1 MSATCRGKQTQC
13 RLPTKRSFVSSPL
26 PHEKRQPFRIV
37 FFLVRTTGLVVSGA
51 SVIAERANLFAEVKR
66 QLHSVQGQTNAVPFA
81 DKT

>member
-1 MSATCRGKQTQC
+1 MVKLAKWV
-13 RLPTKRSFVSSPL
+13 KW
-26 PHEKRQPFRIV
+26 
-37 FFLVRTTGLVVSGA
+37 TGLVASKT